1 MRAVREPDSGEPG
14 RSGEPH
20 SGRLG
25 RSGEPHS
32 GRLGRSGEPHSV
44 VVLALPGTIGFDLAT
59 AVEVFR
65 RVYLADGSRPYL
77 VLVCGT
83 EPVVSAGPFGIATD
97 LGLEAVS
104 EAETIVVP
112 ARDNPTAPLPEG
124 VLDALRVAYERGTR
138 IASICAGAFTLAE
151 AGILDGKRATTH
163 WLAAELFR
171 EMYPA
176 VHLDADVLYVDE
188 GQVLTSAG
196 AAAGLDLCLHI
207 VARDH
212 GAAVAAEAARVAVAP
227 LHRDGGQAQYVI
239 RNRRRAEVSLGEILA
254 WIEHNAHR
262 ELSLQDLATEAST
275 SVRSLNRRFRAET
288 GQTPMQWL
296 TGVRV
301 RHAQQLLER
310 SADSVEWIGREVGF
324 GSPANF
330 REQFRRLTG
339 VSPLAYRN
347 TFRAQSA

>member
-1 MRAVREPDSGEPG
+1 M
-14 RSGEPH
+14 H
-20 SGRLG
+20 SV
-25 RSGEPHS
+25 SS
-32 GRLGRSGEPHSV
+32 GRSGEPHSV
-44 VVLALPGTIGFDLAT
+44 VVLALPETVGFDLAT

-65 RVYLADGSRPYL
+65 RVYLPDGTRPYR
-77 VLVCGT
+77 VRVCGT
-83 EPVVSAGPFGIATD
+83 EPIVSAGPFGIATD
-97 LGLEAVS
+97 LGLEALS
-104 EAETIVVP
+104 DADTIVVP
-112 ARDNPTAPLPEG
+112 ARNDPTAPTPDG
-124 VLDALRVAYERGTR
+124 VIAALQAAYRRGAR

-163 WLAAELFR
+163 WLAADLFR
-171 EMYPA
+171 EMFPT

-188 GQVLTSAG
+188 GHVLTSAG

-212 GAAVAAEAARVAVAP
+212 GAAVASEAARVAVAP

-239 RNRRRAEVSLGEILA
+239 RNRQRAEAGLGEILA

-262 ELSLQDLATEAST
+262 ELSLDDLAARAST

-310 SADSVEWIGREVGF
+310 SGEPVEWIGREVGF

>member
-1 MRAVREPDSGEPG
+1 MHSVPG
-14 RSGEPH
+14 C
-20 SGRLG
+20 
-25 RSGEPHS
+25 
-32 GRLGRSGEPHSV
+32 SGEPHSV
-44 VVLALPGTIGFDLAT
+44 LLGHSGEPHSVLVLALPDTIGFDLAT

-65 RVYLADGSRPYL
+65 RVHLADGTRPYR
-77 VLVCGT
+77 VRVCGT
-83 EPVVSAGPFGIATD
+83 APVVSAGPFGIATD
-97 LGLEAVS
+97 LGLEALS
-104 EAETIVVP
+104 NADTIVVP
-112 ARDNPTAPLPEG
+112 ARNDVTAPTPDG
-124 VLDALRVAYERGTR
+124 VIEALQAAHARGAR

-163 WLAAELFR
+163 WLAADLFR
-171 EMYPA
+171 QMYPD
-176 VHLDADVLYVDE
+176 VRLDADVLYVDE

-196 AAAGLDLCLHI
+196 ASAGLDLCLHM
-207 VARDH
+207 VTCDH
-212 GAAVAAEAARVAVAP
+212 GTAVAAEAARVAVAP

-239 RNRRRAEVSLGEILA
+239 RNRQRTEAGLGEMLA

-262 ELSLQDLATEAST
+262 ELSLEDLAVQAST

-301 RHAQQLLER
+301 RHAQQLLEC

-347 TFRAQSA
+347 TFRARSA

>member
-1 MRAVREPDSGEPG
+1 MRAVREPHSGEP
-14 RSGEPH
+14 
-20 SGRLG
+20 G

-239 RNRRRAEVSLGEILA
+239 RNRRRAVIARHRNRRRAEVSLGEILA

-301 RHAQQLLER
+301 R
-310 SADSVEWIGREVGF
+310 
-324 GSPANF
+324 
-330 REQFRRLTG
+330 
-339 VSPLAYRN
+339 
-347 TFRAQSA
+347 RA

>member
-1 MRAVREPDSGEPG
+1 MQGQPHSVQPG
-14 RSGEPH
+14 RSDKPH
-20 SGRLG
+20 SVRSG
-25 RSGEPHS
+25 RSDK
-32 GRLGRSGEPHSV
+32 PHSV
-44 VVLALPGTIGFDLAT
+44 VVLALPGTIGFDLA
-59 AVEVFR
+59 APVEIFR
-65 RVYLADGSRPYL
+65 RVYLADGSRPYR
-77 VLVCGT
+77 VTVCGT
-83 EPVVSAGPFGIATD
+83 EPIVSAGPFGIATD
-97 LGLEAVS
+97 HGLEAFS
-104 EAETIVVP
+104 GADTIVVP
-112 ARDNPTAPLPEG
+112 ARDDVTAPAPDG
-124 VLDALRVAYERGTR
+124 VIEALQEAFRRGVR

-163 WLAAELFR
+163 WMAADLFR
-171 EMYPA
+171 QMFPA

-196 AAAGLDLCLHI
+196 ASAGLDLCLHI
-207 VARDH
+207 VARDY
-212 GAAVAAEAARVAVAP
+212 GTAVASAAARMAVAP

-239 RNRRRAEVSLGEILA
+239 RNRQRTEASLGEILA

-262 ELSLQDLATEAST
+262 ELSLEDLAAQAST
-275 SVRSLNRRFRAET
+275 SVRSLNRRFRVET

-301 RHAQQLLER
+301 RHAQQLLES
-310 SADSVEWIGREVGF
+310 SADPVEWLGREVGF

>member
-1 MRAVREPDSGEPG
+1 MG
-14 RSGEPH
+14 RSGQPH
-20 SGRLG
+20 SVPGG
-25 RSGEPHS
+25 RSGQ
-32 GRLGRSGEPHSV
+32 PHSV
-44 VVLALPGTIGFDLAT
+44 VVLALPETVGFDLAT

-65 RVYLADGSRPYL
+65 RVYLADGTRPYR
-77 VLVCGT
+77 VRVCGT

-97 LGLEAVS
+97 LGLEALS
-104 EAETIVVP
+104 EADTIVVP
-112 ARDNPTAPLPEG
+112 ARDNLTDPLPDG
-124 VLDALRVAYERGTR
+124 VIAALQAAHERGVR

-163 WLAAELFR
+163 WLAADLFR
-171 EMYPA
+171 EMFPA
-176 VHLDADVLYVDE
+176 VLLDADVLYVDE

-196 AAAGLDLCLHI
+196 ASAGLDLCLHI

-239 RNRRRAEVSLGEILA
+239 RNRRRTEAGLGEMLA
-254 WIEHNAHR
+254 WIERNAHR
-262 ELSLQDLATEAST
+262 ELSLEDLAAQAST

-301 RHAQQLLER
+301 RHAQQLLEC
-310 SADSVEWIGREVGF
+310 SVDSVEWIGREVGF

-339 VSPLAYRN
+339 VAPLAYRN
-347 TFRAQSA
+347 TFRARSA

>member
-1 MRAVREPDSGEPG
+1 MRAVREPDSGGP
-14 RSGEPH
+14 
-20 SGRLG
+20 G

-77 VLVCGT
+77 VRVCGT

-97 LGLEAVS
+97 LGLEALS

-212 GAAVAAEAARVAVAP
+212 GAAVAAEAARVAVPRCTATGGKRSTSCGIAGAP
-227 LHRDGGQAQYVI
+227 RSALARYWPGSNTTPIANCPCRTSRPRRPPACAASTGGFGPKQA
-239 RNRRRAEVSLGEILA
+239 RRRCSG
-254 WIEHNAHR
+254 
-262 ELSLQDLATEAST
+262 
-275 SVRSLNRRFRAET
+275 
-288 GQTPMQWL
+288 
-296 TGVRV
+296 
-301 RHAQQLLER
+301 
-310 SADSVEWIGREVGF
+310 
-324 GSPANF
+324 
-330 REQFRRLTG
+330 
-339 VSPLAYRN
+339 
-347 TFRAQSA
+347 